1 MATYCFPFDN
11 ASETELDRCVGSDVF
26 AEYLRFMVGIDHGVY
41 NKAGRSYQVRAA
53 GSGYAVDVEGGIAF
67 ILGRGRFDDAQT
79 TVSLEASEGL
89 SRIDRIVLRLNKPD
103 RYIYLTAIKGISA
116 SDPIPPELIRND
128 DIYDICLAEVR
139 IDPVYS
145 DILPENIIDTRFD
158 TDLCGYMPQFGEVN
172 TDGMFDQIQAAYDR
186 YMELLHDGI
195 EDSVAGN
202 LQTQI
207 DDAAVHSGILYTT
220 STNHALTAAV
230 SENSCTLRF
239 IADAA
244 YVKGNTLT
252 VNGETYALT
261 MANGKA
267 LPEGAWVKGAV
278 VCLQLDPESK
288 AAFFNGGGA
297 DLSFVTASAEQILA
311 GFIGAD
317 AEGEPIEGEH
327 RCLQG
332 FESGM
337 VFTGTIAAGGTV
349 NTSVTLAC
357 GKRPKVVLTTACFK
371 DKLTIDAN
379 ANTISGIDGQVG
391 VGITADGVAAFEG
404 RHYDFNVRRHKAIIN
419 DTGFVIECQ
428 NLDTSQTG
436 GYYCDWIA
444 FY

>member
-1 MATYCFPFDN
+1 MIK
-11 ASETELDRCVGSDVF
+11 ELKKQNLAHDIAALPDHIVGR
-26 AEYLRFMVGIDHGVY
+26 AEYLKDYFDRNVYEVLEEVISPLIDALSEEGG
-41 NKAGRSYQVRAA
+41 ADEIGAA
-53 GSGYAVDVEGGIAF
+53 GFSTIPAG
-67 ILGRGRFDDAQT
+67 
-79 TVSLEASEGL
+79 TVQSQLEALKGMMDEMQWG
-89 SRIDRIVLRLNKPD
+89 IPD
-103 RYIYLTAIKGISA
+103 SLG
-116 SDPIPPELIRND
+116 
-128 DIYDICLAEVR
+128 
-139 IDPVYS
+139 
-145 DILPENIIDTRFD
+145 
-158 TDLCGYMPQFGEVN
+158 GEVIK
-172 TDGMFDQIQAAYDR
+172 DG
-186 YMELLHDGI
+186 
-195 EDSVAGN
+195 
-202 LQTQI
+202 
-207 DDAAVHSGILYTT
+207 
-220 STNHALTAAV
+220 AV
-230 SENSCTLRF
+230 SKAKLDALVQDALEERFYPMQEVKQGSVFGLTGEVSGESCTLRF
-239 IADAA
+239 VADAA

-252 VNGETYALT
+252 VNGDGYTL
-261 MANGKA
+261 MMPNGKA
-267 LPEGAWVKGAV
+267 LPEGAWVSGAV
-278 VCLQLDPESK
+278 VCLQLNPETK
-288 AAFFNGGGA
+288 TAFFNGGGA

-317 AEGEPIEGEH
+317 GEGEPIEGVH
-327 RCLQG
+327 RCMEG

-428 NLDTSQTG
+428 NLGTSQTG